1 MKSSR
6 GYLSTKNGPKL
17 SNEKL
22 EHIRKRVTGIANE
35 FDTSFHG
42 DPTDQNL
49 FARIVRGELP
59 QWRLWEDATHVAF
72 LTPFANTP
80 GYTVLVPRT
89 HLSSDIFNLEDQ
101 QYTRLI
107 DAACSVAAI
116 LKEALRSDLCGM
128 FFEGFEIDYAHVK
141 LVPVIS
147 RVQRDSQRGPQLEDF
162 HDRYEGFISTRLGPA
177 TDDLDQVHIM
187 ARKMQ
192 SLL

>member
-1 MKSSR
+1 M
-6 GYLSTKNGPKL
+6 
-17 SNEKL
+17 

-35 FDTSFHG
+35 FDTSFHR

-80 GYTVLVPRT
+80 GYTILVPRT
-89 HLSSDIFNLEDQ
+89 HLSSDIFSLEDQ

-116 LKEALRSDLCGM
+116 LKEALGSDSCGM

-147 RVQRDSQRGPQLEDF
+147 RAQRDSQRGPQLEDLQRGSQLEDF
-162 HDRYEGFISTRLGPA
+162 RDRYEGFISTRLGPA